1 MTDSVLVTGAS
12 TGLGLE
18 TSLYLA
24 ARGFEVYA
32 SMPDL
37 AEREMVEQAA
47 AQRGVRLNALALDVT
62 DRASIEAAVKAVVER
77 SGGVYGLVNN
87 AGVAL
92 RGYFEDLLDEE
103 VRRAFEVNV
112 FGTMAVTRAVLPHM
126 RSAGRGRVVIIT
138 SVGGRI
144 GAPAVS
150 AYASCKFAQEGWGES
165 LYQEMLPFKLY
176 VSLVAPA
183 IIPTE
188 RWGVHRGYA
197 QRALDPASAYYAW
210 FVASQ
215 RLTDKLVASSP
226 TRPVHVAKAVERALT
241 ARRPKL
247 RYLVGWRASLFVGL
261 RRYLPGELFERLYF
275 GEVRRRITRSRAAL
289 DAPVGQE
296 PGDGT

>member
-1 MTDSVLVTGAS
+1 MSGGAVLVTGAS

-37 AEREMVEQAA
+37 AEREAVEQAA
-47 AQRGVRLNALALDVT
+47 TQRGLRLNAVELDVT
-62 DRASIEAAVKAVVER
+62 DVGSIDAAVRAIVER
-77 SGGVYGLVNN
+77 SGGIYGVVNN

-112 FGTMAVTRAVLPHM
+112 FGTMAVTRAALPHM
-126 RSAGRGRVVIIT
+126 RAARRGRIVIIT
-138 SVGGRI
+138 SVAGKI

-150 AYASCKFAQEGWGES
+150 AYAACKFAQEGWGES
-165 LYQEMLPFKLY
+165 LWQEVSPFGVY

-197 QRALDPASAYYAW
+197 QRALDPASPYHAW
-210 FVASQ
+210 FIASQ

-226 TRPVHVAKAVERALT
+226 TRPAHVARAVQRALT
-241 ARRPKL
+241 ARRPQL
-247 RYLVGWRASLFVGL
+247 RYMVGWRAGLFVAL
-261 RRYLPGELFERLYF
+261 RRYLPGELFEKLYF
-275 GEVRRRITRSRAAL
+275 GEVVRRITREPAPEKTVEDIAARK
-289 DAPVGQE
+289 
-296 PGDGT
+296 

>member
-1 MTDSVLVTGAS
+1 MSGDAVLVTGAS

-47 AQRGVRLNALALDVT
+47 SERGVRLNALALDVT
-62 DRASIEAAVKAVVER
+62 DGASIEAAVKAVVER

-87 AGVAL
+87 AGIAL

-126 RSAGRGRVVIIT
+126 RAARRGRIVIIT

-150 AYASCKFAQEGWGES
+150 AYSSCKFAQEGWGES
-165 LYQEMLPFKLY
+165 LYQEVLPFNVH

-188 RWGVHRGYA
+188 RWGVHRGYG
-197 QRALDPASAYYAW
+197 QRAMDPASPYYAW

-226 TRPVHVAKAVERALT
+226 TRPVHVAKAIHRALT
-241 ARRPKL
+241 AKRPKL
-247 RYLVGWRASLFVGL
+247 RYLVGWRAGLFVGL

-275 GEVRRRITRSRAAL
+275 GEVMRRITK
-289 DAPVGQE
+289 APPPAETAGQDLPARE
-296 PGDGT
+296 